1 MNVVDMN
8 LIKNLDKRPTIKDHG
23 TTRMRNAS
31 HKAMCHNN
39 ADNIFTIYFNE
50 QLEDV
55 EVLCKGNII
64 AKAPK
69 LNYHEMDTSRKTGNP
84 TFYANSDKSTNTSVA

>member
-1 MNVVDMN
+1 MVIPFAMNVVDMN

-50 QLEDV
+50 
-55 EVLCKGNII
+55 
-64 AKAPK
+64 
-69 LNYHEMDTSRKTGNP
+69 
-84 TFYANSDKSTNTSVA
+84 